1 MVPAAGDLGDGTADE
16 ILIERTL
23 SGDESAFALLIQRYE
38 RPVYR
43 KVHRILGW
51 SSEDDDAVQE
61 IFMRAYFGLRGF
73 DPSYSFRPWIMRI
86 TANYCIDQLR
96 KMRLRRVHV
105 LSQMGEAER
114 RRVNNTAASDARL
127 DLASVQRHHC
137 CEKLLGVIMEEM
149 KPRYRIALVL
159 RDLEG
164 RKYADVAQALQVSQ
178 INARAL
184 VSRARKMIQEELRGR
199 LPQTVESA
207 LHD

>member
-1 MVPAAGDLGDGTADE
+1 MTPAAGESGERSEDE

-23 SGDESAFALLIQRYE
+23 DGDESAFALLIQRYE
-38 RPVYR
+38 RPLYR

-61 IFMRAYFGLRGF
+61 IFMRAYVGLRGF
-73 DPSYSFRPWIMRI
+73 DASHSFRPWIMRI
-86 TANYCIDQLR
+86 ATNYCIDQLR
-96 KMRLRRVHV
+96 RMRLRPVHV

-114 RRVNNTAASDARL
+114 RRVNNTAASDARS
-127 DLASVQRHHC
+127 DPPSVRH
-137 CEKLLGVIMEEM
+137 CERLLGVIIEGM

-178 INARAL
+178 INARVL
-184 VSRARKMIQEELRGR
+184 VSRARKMIQEELRDR
-199 LPQTVESA
+199 LPQTAESA
-207 LHD
+207 LCH